1 LAVADPGA
9 GSVFLLETGNLMK
22 AMNWF
27 GCVAILSMIPA
38 GLAACGSDTGT
49 GTTGTGGAGTGGAT
63 STATATAT
71 GTAAS
76 TGTGAGPEMLPVDAQ
91 TPPQGGPDAM
101 KAWLAKADYKKWHCE
116 AAEHAS
122 KMPSPHG
129 FNRICSND
137 KLAGAGA
144 SGNFPVGSAGV
155 KELWDKAGGAIIG
168 YAVYVKAAADSA
180 AGANWY
186 WYEDNPTIPAPTGPI
201 VADGYGDAGQAKSIC
216 VDCHS
221 HADSMFAATARDFV
235 FTQVP

>member
-1 LAVADPGA
+1 M
-9 GSVFLLETGNLMK
+9 MK

-27 GCVAILSMIPA
+27 GCVAVMSMIPA

-49 GTTGTGGAGTGGAT
+49 GTTGTGTGGAGTGGAT
-63 STATATAT
+63 STAT
-71 GTAAS
+71 S
-76 TGTGAGPEMLPVDAQ
+76 TGTGTTPAMLPVDAQ
-91 TPPQGGPDAM
+91 TPPQGGVTEM
-101 KAWLAKADYKKWHCE
+101 KAWIAKADYEKWHCE
-116 AAEHAS
+116 TMEHAS
-122 KMPSPHG
+122 KAPSPHG
-129 FNRICSND
+129 FNRICSNN

-155 KELWDKAGGAIIG
+155 KELWDKVGGAVIG
-168 YAVYVKAAADSA
+168 YAVYVKTEADSA

-186 WYEDNPTIPAPTGPI
+186 WYEENPTIPAPTGPI
-201 VADGYGDAGQAKSIC
+201 VADGFGSAGQAKSIC